1 MTGIWTN
8 KGDGWGLDA
17 PQPFQDEASLHRLI
31 QLNPELLPIAGSLR
45 LLILGSEVQLG
56 NGYADILAV
65 EPTGRPTI
73 IEVKLARNAEAR
85 RGIVSQILAY
95 AAFLRGMS
103 VEGLEQGPL
112 RRALAD
118 AGHGSLLEAAMAQ
131 DQEGAI
137 DSDSFTNSMQDYLD
151 EGNFRLVLV
160 LDEVSAELERI
171 VAYLDT
177 ITVHALTV
185 DLITLNIYDVNGAK
199 VALPQR
205 VAPDLSAMPVSTA
218 TDRRK
223 SSGRSGELTDG
234 ADVFRDSIE
243 DIEGETGETFGKLIE
258 WAEEI
263 ASLPNVRLFTFS
275 GVGGRR
281 ITLLPRIM
289 PDRAGLVTL
298 WNDERRPYMSV
309 WRSVF
314 ERHAPGSIKS
324 VEEAIAP
331 TELGQGNTLSHIT
344 DEVLD
349 TFTAAYEEAGGK

>member
-8 KGDGWGLDA
+8 RGEGWELDA
-17 PQPFQDEASLHRLI
+17 PQQFDDEASLHRLI
-31 QLNPELLPIAGSLR
+31 QENSHLLPLAGSLR
-45 LLILGSEVQLG
+45 LAVLGSEVQLG
-56 NGYADILAV
+56 NGYADILAI

-73 IEVKLARNAEAR
+73 IEVKLAKNPEAR
-85 RGIVSQILAY
+85 KQIVSQILGY

-103 VEGLEQGPL
+103 VEGLEEGPL
-112 RRALAD
+112 SKALAD
-118 AGHGSLLEAAMAQ
+118 AGYQSILNAAMAQ

-137 DSDSFTNSMQDYLD
+137 DSASFTTSMQDYLD

-177 ITVHALTV
+177 ITVHALTI
-185 DLITLNIYDVNGAK
+185 DLITLNIYEVNGAK

-205 VAPDLSAMPVSTA
+205 VSPDLSAMPLSTA
-218 TDRRK
+218 YNRTR
-223 SSGRSGELTDG
+223 SSGRRGELTDG
-234 ADVFRDSIE
+234 ADVFRDSIK
-243 DIEGETGETFGKLIE
+243 DIEGDTGEIFGKLIE
-258 WAEEI
+258 WAEEV

-275 GVGGRR
+275 GVGGR

-298 WNDERRPYMSV
+298 WNDERRPYISV

-324 VEEAIAP
+324 IEKAIAP
-331 TELGQGNTLSHIT
+331 TELGQGNTLSSIT
-344 DEVLD
+344 DEILD
-349 TFTAAYEEAGGK
+349 AFRVAYEEAAGK